1 MDLFGKEFTLILQ
14 ELLNNQVKFV
24 LLGGLAVNLYGYRRA
39 TSDMDILFEAS
50 EDNSERLIKSLEK
63 MGYDTSSIASGEL
76 QKKINF
82 RLGEPAL
89 SVDFMNATKG
99 IDCDE
104 VFQNAKIF
112 EIENLKVPVI
122 HINHLIENKIA
133 LNTFKDLAD
142 AEKLKEIR
150 FNQK

>member
-1 MDLFGKEFTLILQ
+1 MDLFVKEFIYILH
-14 ELLNNQVKFV
+14 ELLNNKVKFV

-50 EDNSERLIKSLEK
+50 EDNSKRLINSLEK

-82 RLGEPAL
+82 RLGEPGL

-99 IDCDE
+99 IDYDE

-133 LNTFKDLAD
+133 LNTFKDLDD

-150 FNQK
+150 FNLK